1 LILSPSKYLNNME
14 QLPDFWRTEIWHPL
28 TVHFPVAFLTLAT
41 IFLIA
46 GYWLRK
52 ANPTYTGQIL
62 LIAGTI
68 GAWIAV
74 YTGGLADGI
83 VSRQI
88 CDPTV
93 LKSHEN
99 GAFTVAWLFSGAS
112 ALVIG
117 DYFGLLRQFRNW
129 LRIGIIVLAVI
140 GSGFLAYTGHLG
152 ATLVYQQAAG
162 VYTPSDDCNEF
173 IETSTEDRE

>member
-1 LILSPSKYLNNME
+1 MD

-28 TVHFPVAFLTLAT
+28 TVHFPVVLLSFAT
-41 IFLIA
+41 IFLIV
-46 GYWLRK
+46 GYWFRK
-52 ANPTYTGQIL
+52 ANPTFTGQIL
-62 LIAGTI
+62 LVAGTV
-68 GAWIAV
+68 GAWVAV

-88 CDPTV
+88 CDPTI
-93 LKSHEN
+93 LKAHEN

-117 DYFGLLRQFRNW
+117 DYFSMIRKFRN
-129 LRIGIIVLAVI
+129 LFRIGIIILAVT
-140 GSGFLAYTGHLG
+140 GSGFLVYTGHLG

-162 VYTPSDDCNEF
+162 VYTPSEDCNEF
-173 IETSTEDRE
+173 TDTN